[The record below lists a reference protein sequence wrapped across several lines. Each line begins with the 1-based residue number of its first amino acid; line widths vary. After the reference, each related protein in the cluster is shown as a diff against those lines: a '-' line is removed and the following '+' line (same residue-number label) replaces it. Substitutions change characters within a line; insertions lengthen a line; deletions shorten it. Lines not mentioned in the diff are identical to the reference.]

1 MIASLYYLELFVE
14 YRGVNRKRLGGYAM
28 NRKHDRK
35 DKRPTGIPTGIMR
48 MDIELMSE
56 IRLFVSLGNTISD
69 AARAYHVSEQMARY
83 ACRKGKDFDSLQKDI
98 LEESENNE

>member
-1 MIASLYYLELFVE
+1 
-14 YRGVNRKRLGGYAM
+14 M

-48 MDIELMSE
+48 LDAELMSE
-56 IRLFVSLGNTISD
+56 IRLFVSLGNTVSD
-69 AARAYHVSEQMARY
+69 AARAYHVSEQMVRY

-98 LEESENNE
+98 LEEDDE

>member
-1 MIASLYYLELFVE
+1 MSKY
-14 YRGVNRKRLGGYAM
+14 N
-28 NRKHDRK
+28 RK

-48 MDIELMSE
+48 LDVELMSE

-69 AARAYHVSEQMARY
+69 AARAYHVSEQMVRY

-98 LEESENNE
+98 LEESDE

>member
-1 MIASLYYLELFVE
+1 
-14 YRGVNRKRLGGYAM
+14 M

-48 MDIELMSE
+48 LDVELMSE

-69 AARAYHVSEQMARY
+69 AARAYKVSEQMVRY
-83 ACRKGKDFDSLQKDI
+83 SCRRGKDFDSLQKDI
-98 LEESENNE
+98 LEESDKNE

>member
-1 MIASLYYLELFVE
+1 MQLSKY
-14 YRGVNRKRLGGYAM
+14 NRK
-28 NRKHDRK
+28 DR
-35 DKRPTGIPTGIMR
+35 RPTGIPTGIMR

-69 AARAYHVSEQMARY
+69 AARAYHVSEQMVRY

>member
-1 MIASLYYLELFVE
+1 
-14 YRGVNRKRLGGYAM
+14 M

-48 MDIELMSE
+48 LDVELMSE

-83 ACRKGKDFDSLQKDI
+83 ASRKGKDFDSLQKDI
-98 LEESENNE
+98 LEESDE

>member
-1 MIASLYYLELFVE
+1 
-14 YRGVNRKRLGGYAM
+14 M

-48 MDIELMSE
+48 LDVELMSE

-69 AARAYHVSEQMARY
+69 AARVYHVSEQMVRY

-98 LEESENNE
+98 LEEDDE